1 MCGIFAFL
9 NHGKFGL
16 DLENI
21 KRGFIKGKDRGPE
34 ESRTINNEEYDSFIG
49 FHRLA
54 INGFNDVKASQPFQI
69 DDIILICNGEIYNHK
84 LLYEHM
90 VDVRPVSSSDCEVI
104 IHLYKK
110 YGINQTLQMLD
121 GVFAFMLFDL
131 RNKQLKIH
139 VARDTYGVRP
149 LFFTKIRYIG
159 VNTNKEISWRG
170 YDLSNKINSDKK
182 NTEHIWLETFGFA
195 SEMKQLTDINIPLD
209 SSPLKIRQY
218 QPGTY
223 STFSWNTK
231 LNLWLMES
239 GPNQFSSPNTFINYN
254 INSME
259 TACLLVNHSLKQAV
273 EKRVCNSERDICCL
287 LSGGL
292 DSSLIASLV
301 SKYYKQLYGKKIHTW
316 SIGFKGSQDLFYA
329 DKVAKHIDSIH
340 HRIEVP
346 EEDFLKAIEYV
357 IYTIESY
364 DTTTVRAS
372 VGNWLIAE
380 YIKKNSDAKV
390 VFNGDGSDEVS
401 GGYLYFWLAPDD
413 ISFDQEC
420 RKLLSNIHYFD
431 VLRSDRSI
439 SSHGLEARTPF
450 LDRSFVQ
457 TYLSIPLD
465 FRNHKNYKCEKYLI
479 RKAFEN
485 DNLLPSDVLY
495 RTKEAFSDGVSKTT
509 RSWHDIIKE
518 RCRKLFVISKDINEE
533 MFVKQHAKEMK
544 YTYNPPKTF
553 EQLHYRMTFEKYFK
567 NQSSVIPYFW
577 MPNFV
582 EANDASAR
590 TLNIYKQQNQPVSI
604 NNKYH
609 E

>member
-9 NHGKFGL
+9 NHDKFGL

-34 ESRTINNEEYDSFIG
+34 ESRTINNKTYDSFIG

-54 INGFNDVKASQPFQI
+54 INGFNDAKASQPFQI
-69 DDIILICNGEIYNHK
+69 DDIILICNGEIYNHQ

-90 VDVRPVSSSDCEVI
+90 GYVKPISSSDCEVI

-110 YGINQTLQMLD
+110 YGISQTLQMLD

-131 RNKQLKIH
+131 RDKQLKIH

-159 VNTNKEISWRG
+159 VNRSKERSWHG
-170 YDLSNKINSDKK
+170 YDLSDKINCDKSK
-182 NTEHIWLETFGFA
+182 TDHIWLETFGFA
-195 SEMKQLTDINIPLD
+195 SEMKQISEINIPLD
-209 SSPLKIRQY
+209 CSPLKIRQY

-223 STFSWNTK
+223 STFSWDTK
-231 LNLWLMES
+231 LNLWFMES
-239 GPNQFSSPNTFINYN
+239 GPNKFSSPDTFINYN

-273 EKRVCNSERDICCL
+273 QKRVCNSERDICCL

-301 SKYYKQLYGKKIHTW
+301 SKYYKQIYGKKIHTW

-329 DKVAKHIDSIH
+329 DKVAKYIDSIH

-364 DTTTVRAS
+364 DTTSVRAS
-372 VGNWLIAE
+372 VGNWLISE

-390 VFNGDGSDEVS
+390 VFNGDGSDEVT

-413 ISFDQEC
+413 ISFDKEC

-465 FRNHKNYKCEKYLI
+465 LRNHKKYKCEKYLL
-479 RKAFEN
+479 RKAFEA
-485 DNLLPSDVLY
+485 DNLLPKEVLY

-518 RCRKLFVISKDINEE
+518 HCRRLFVLNRDINEE
-533 MFVKQHAKEMK
+533 TFVKQHAKEMK

-590 TLNIYKQQNQPVSI
+590 TLNIYKQQNQQENVK
-604 NNKYH
+604 NKYH

>member
-1 MCGIFAFL
+1 M
-9 NHGKFGL
+9 
-16 DLENI
+16 
-21 KRGFIKGKDRGPE
+21 
-34 ESRTINNEEYDSFIG
+34 
-49 FHRLA
+49 
-54 INGFNDVKASQPFQI
+54 
-69 DDIILICNGEIYNHK
+69 
-84 LLYEHM
+84 
-90 VDVRPVSSSDCEVI
+90 
-104 IHLYKK
+104 
-110 YGINQTLQMLD
+110 
-121 GVFAFMLFDL
+121 
-131 RNKQLKIH
+131 
-139 VARDTYGVRP
+139 
-149 LFFTKIRYIG
+149 
-159 VNTNKEISWRG
+159 
-170 YDLSNKINSDKK
+170 
-182 NTEHIWLETFGFA
+182 
-195 SEMKQLTDINIPLD
+195 
-209 SSPLKIRQY
+209 
-218 QPGTY
+218 
-223 STFSWNTK
+223 
-231 LNLWLMES
+231 
-239 GPNQFSSPNTFINYN
+239 
-254 INSME
+254 
-259 TACLLVNHSLKQAV
+259 
-273 EKRVCNSERDICCL
+273 
-287 LSGGL
+287 
-292 DSSLIASLV
+292 
-301 SKYYKQLYGKKIHTW
+301 
-316 SIGFKGSQDLFYA
+316 
-329 DKVAKHIDSIH
+329 
-340 HRIEVP
+340 
-346 EEDFLKAIEYV
+346 
-357 IYTIESY
+357 
-364 DTTTVRAS
+364 
-372 VGNWLIAE
+372 
-380 YIKKNSDAKV
+380 